1 MSTDIYLDKSDPAVW
16 KSLNAVALK
25 VRAATDAAG
34 LPRSAV
40 ELLNVRASQL
50 NGCAYCLDL
59 HSRLALEEGV
69 TPQQL
74 ALLPV
79 WRESALFDGVER
91 AALAIGEATT
101 AADGPETRRAADG
114 ITDAQYSALVWAA
127 IAINAFNRVSII
139 SNHPVRPR

>member
-25 VRAATDAAG
+25 VRAATEAAG
-34 LPRSAV
+34 VPRAAV
-40 ELLNVRASQL
+40 ELLNVRVSQL

-69 TPQQL
+69 SAQQL
-74 ALLPV
+74 AVLPA
-79 WRESALFDGVER
+79 WRESALFDDVER
-91 AALAIGEATT
+91 AAVAIGEATT
-101 AADGPETRRAADG
+101 AADGSETRQAADG